1 MIEVGDDDN
10 LAISTKIPSPLPNQ
24 ISTKFRVRGIV
35 RQMERFRRRVPFP
48 LNCLSLN
55 FSNFPREHEN
65 AKLQYWN
72 WSSLRRGGGEVGHLR
87 NIYLFQYSSLLV
99 LRFQEFLISSY
110 RKKKKKESG
119 KTIVTS
125 IRRNTLIHLP
135 RKNTSLNVWER
146 LSLAIE

>member
-10 LAISTKIPSPLPNQ
+10 LAISTKVPSPLPNQ

-72 WSSLRRGGGEVGHLR
+72 WSPLRRGGGVTK
-87 NIYLFQYSSLLV
+87 YLSFPILVPLV
-99 LRFQEFLISSY
+99 LRFQEFLISY